1 MDIEKK
7 RKTIINIV
15 YYAMIIG
22 IFYLLLKYAFW
33 LFFPIVIAFAFA
45 LILQKPTNAIARKTP
60 IKKGIASVICVFLL
74 LFIVVGLIALIGA
87 SAVNYLKGFAEYIKG
102 LFGSAEELIE
112 NLKTWLITTAGKLPQ
127 SLSKILIQNIN
138 DIFMKLDP
146 SSNAAAQSAAQSAAD
161 AAQSSGGL
169 SLDLSK
175 ITSWLSTPLTSVVST
190 AMQIPTMLLNVLITI
205 IMTCFL
211 TADFDKVTSFLTA
224 QLSEKRQKDFQRA
237 KYLLKTSFLKILR
250 AYGLIILITF
260 TEMLIGLTV
269 LKLIGVFNS
278 NYIFIVAA
286 VTAVVDILP
295 VLGTGTVIFP
305 WAAYCVITG
314 SYGLAIGLIIIYAV
328 MAVIRQIIEPKLVAG
343 QLGLPP
349 FMTIIGMFLGLKLF
363 GFVGMLIMPIL
374 IIMLKLLNDEGI
386 IHMWKSPE
394 PAEVT
399 VSQEETANASQE
411 QEAEAD
417 TPSEEA
423 SESEETPKD
432 E

>member
-15 YYAMIIG
+15 YYAMLIG

-87 SAVNYLKGFAEYIKG
+87 SAVNYLKGFAEYIKS
-102 LFGSAEELIE
+102 LFGNVEELIE
-112 NLKTWLITTAGKLPQ
+112 NVKAWLLNAVGKLPQ

-146 SSNAAAQSAAQSAAD
+146 SSNAAAQSAAD

-211 TADFDKVTSFLTA
+211 TADFDKVTSFLSA

-250 AYGLIILITF
+250 AYGLIILISF

-269 LKLIGVFNS
+269 LKLIGVFKS

-286 VTAVVDILP
+286 ATALIDILP

-386 IHMWKSPE
+386 IHLWKSPE

-399 VSQEETANASQE
+399 VSQEKTENASGE
-411 QEAEAD
+411 KEAEAD
-417 TPSEEA
+417 TPSQEN
-423 SESEETPKD
+423 SKD

>member
-15 YYAMIIG
+15 YYAMLIG

-87 SAVNYLKGFAEYIKG
+87 SAVNYLKGFAEYIKS
-102 LFGSAEELIE
+102 LFGNVEELIE
-112 NLKTWLITTAGKLPQ
+112 NVKAWLLNAVGKLPQ

-146 SSNAAAQSAAQSAAD
+146 SSNAAAQS

-211 TADFDKVTSFLTA
+211 TADFDKVTSFLSA

-250 AYGLIILITF
+250 AYGLIILISF

-269 LKLIGVFNS
+269 LKLIGVFKS

-286 VTAVVDILP
+286 ATALIDILP

-314 SYGLAIGLIIIYAV
+314 NYGLAIGLIIIYAV

-386 IHMWKSPE
+386 IHLWKSPE

-399 VSQEETANASQE
+399 VSQEKTENASGE
-411 QEAEAD
+411 KEAEAD
-417 TPSEEA
+417 TPSQEN
-423 SESEETPKD
+423 SKD

>member
-15 YYAMIIG
+15 YYAMLIG

-87 SAVNYLKGFAEYIKG
+87 SAVNYLKGFAEYIKS
-102 LFGSAEELIE
+102 LFGNVEELIE
-112 NLKTWLITTAGKLPQ
+112 NVKAWLLNAVGKLPR

-146 SSNAAAQSAAQSAAD
+146 SSNAAAQSAAD

-250 AYGLIILITF
+250 AYGLIILISF

-269 LKLIGVFNS
+269 LKLIGVFKS

-286 VTAVVDILP
+286 ATALIDILP

-386 IHMWKSPE
+386 IHLWKSPE

-399 VSQEETANASQE
+399 VSQEKTENASVE
-411 QEAEAD
+411 KEAEAD
-417 TPSEEA
+417 TPSQEN
-423 SESEETPKD
+423 SKD

>member
-15 YYAMIIG
+15 YYAMLIG

-87 SAVNYLKGFAEYIKG
+87 SAVNYLKGFAEYIKS
-102 LFGSAEELIE
+102 LFGNVEELIE
-112 NLKTWLITTAGKLPQ
+112 NVKAWLLNAVGKLPR

-146 SSNAAAQSAAQSAAD
+146 SSNAAAQSAAD

-250 AYGLIILITF
+250 AYGLIILISF

-269 LKLIGVFNS
+269 LKLIGVFKS

-286 VTAVVDILP
+286 ATALIDILP

-314 SYGLAIGLIIIYAV
+314 NYGLAIGLIIIYAV

-386 IHMWKSPE
+386 IHLWKSPE

-399 VSQEETANASQE
+399 VSQEKTENASVE
-411 QEAEAD
+411 KEAEAD
-417 TPSEEA
+417 TPSQEN
-423 SESEETPKD
+423 SKD

>member
-15 YYAMIIG
+15 YYAMLIG

-74 LFIVVGLIALIGA
+74 IFIVVGLIALIGA
-87 SAVNYLKGFAEYIKG
+87 SAVNYLKGFAEYIKS
-102 LFGSAEELIE
+102 LFGNVEELIE
-112 NLKTWLITTAGKLPQ
+112 NVKAWLLNAVGKLPQ

-146 SSNAAAQSAAQSAAD
+146 SSNAAAQSAAD

-211 TADFDKVTSFLTA
+211 TADFDKVTSFLSA

-250 AYGLIILITF
+250 AYGLIILISF

-269 LKLIGVFNS
+269 LKLIGVFKS

-286 VTAVVDILP
+286 ATALIDILP

-386 IHMWKSPE
+386 IHLWKSPE

-399 VSQEETANASQE
+399 VSQEKTENASGE
-411 QEAEAD
+411 KEAEAD
-417 TPSEEA
+417 TPSQEN
-423 SESEETPKD
+423 SKD